1 LPELPEVEV
10 TRLGIAPALVGQLV
24 TAVVV
29 RHPRLRWPIPPVLAH
44 ALPGQTITA
53 VRRRA
58 KYLLLDMPAGTLVLH
73 LGMSG
78 SLRIL
83 TRPTPPGTHD
93 HFDLC
98 CTGGVL
104 RLNDPRRFGAVL
116 WQPVGGRLSSQPGLL
131 ERLGHEPFDPAF
143 TGALLWQRTRGRAQA
158 IKQVLLNG
166 QIVVGVGNIYASESL
181 FRAGI
186 HPQRAAGRIGAAR
199 YEGLAQNIRA
209 VLQEAIAQGG
219 STLRDFVD
227 SSGSPG
233 YFQQAHQVY
242 GRTGAPCVR
251 CGTPIRQITQG
262 QRSTWFC
269 PHCQR

>member
-10 TRLGIAPALVGQLV
+10 TRQGIAPFLVGQV
-24 TAVVV
+24 ITGVAV
-29 RHPRLRWPIPPVLAH
+29 RHPRLRWPIPRTLARV
-44 ALPGQTITA
+44 LPGQTIMA

-58 KYLLLDMPAGTLVLH
+58 KYLLIDMPAGTLVLH

-83 TRPTPPGTHD
+83 TQPTPPGAHD
-93 HFDLC
+93 HFDLY
-98 CTGGVL
+98 CTGGML

-116 WQPVGGRLSSQPGLL
+116 WQPAGGQLSSQPGLL
-131 ERLGHEPFDPAF
+131 ERLGLEPFDPAF
-143 TGALLWQRTRGRAQA
+143 TATVLWQRTRGRAMA
-158 IKQVLLNG
+158 IKQVLLAG
-166 QIVVGVGNIYASESL
+166 EIVVGVGNIYASESL

-186 HPQRAAGRIGAAR
+186 HPQRPAGRISAAR
-199 YEGLAQNIRA
+199 YERLAKTIRE

-227 SSGSPG
+227 SRGAPG

-251 CGTPIRQITQG
+251 CGAAIRQITQG

-269 PHCQR
+269 PRCQR

>member
-1 LPELPEVEV
+1 MPELPEVEV
-10 TRLGIAPALVGQLV
+10 TRRGIAPFLVGQV
-24 TAVVV
+24 ITGVAV
-29 RHPRLRWPIPPVLAH
+29 RHPRLRWPIPQALVRS
-44 ALPGQTITA
+44 LPGQPITA

-58 KYLLLDMPAGTLVLH
+58 KYLLIDMPAGTLVLH

-83 TRPTPPGTHD
+83 TQAMPPGIHD

-98 CTGGVL
+98 YTGGVL

-116 WQPVGGRLSSQPGLL
+116 WQPEGGELSSQPGLL
-131 ERLGHEPFDPAF
+131 DRLGLEPFDPAF
-143 TGALLWQRTRGRAQA
+143 SAAVLWQRTRGRAGA
-158 IKQVLLNG
+158 IKQVLLAG
-166 QIVVGVGNIYASESL
+166 EIVVGVGNIYASECL

-186 HPQRAAGRIGAAR
+186 HPQRSAGRISAAR
-199 YEGLAQNIRA
+199 YERLAQTIRD

-227 SSGSPG
+227 SRGSPG

-242 GRTGAPCVR
+242 GRAGLPCVR
-251 CGTPIRQITQG
+251 CGAPIRQITQG

-269 PHCQR
+269 PRCQR